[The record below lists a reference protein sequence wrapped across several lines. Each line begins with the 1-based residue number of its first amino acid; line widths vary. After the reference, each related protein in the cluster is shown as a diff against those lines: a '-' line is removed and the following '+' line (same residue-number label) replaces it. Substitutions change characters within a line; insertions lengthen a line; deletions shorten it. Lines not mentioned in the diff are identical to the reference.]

1 MSLAGLSKLI
11 VLSGSKKTGASSWM
25 SQNSDLAA
33 LAGLNFGVGKDSIA
47 TEVEILNSAS
57 VLMPIFD
64 AVKERKPPETAKAMR
79 FENWVKSAITA
90 KNKKGTAV
98 LSVEFR
104 DTDKQLVL
112 PITQMISKAYQSYSN
127 RSRAREIANMIAYLK
142 KQIIEIKPK
151 AEASSRAASN
161 YGYANSLGLR
171 DGLPFAGNVAG
182 AGISQDSGAK
192 VATAGGSI
200 EAARTAAQQKVKV
213 LEVQV
218 ESH

>member
-1 MSLAGLSKLI
+1 
-11 VLSGSKKTGASSWM
+11 M
-25 SQNSDLAA
+25 SQNNDLAA

-151 AEASSRAASN
+151 AEASSRAASS

-171 DGLPFAGNVAG
+171 DGLPLRW
-182 AGISQDSGAK
+182 
-192 VATAGGSI
+192 
-200 EAARTAAQQKVKV
+200 ECRRCW
-213 LEVQV
+213 
-218 ESH
+218 H